1 MINRA
6 TLVWMVLAI
15 SAGIGLFV
23 LKYDVKSM
31 EEELVRVNQ
40 QTLRNLEAVHVLK
53 AEWSY
58 LNQPARLEDLGR
70 RLLSLEPIDAEQ
82 AATIA
87 DIPLRPVTAINS
99 PNITNDAGDA
109 QDAIGKLSPAAG
121 QVPPILATHRRAQ

>member
-31 EEELVRVNQ
+31 EEELARINK
-40 QTLRNLEAVHVLK
+40 QTLGNLEAIHVLK

-70 RLLSLEPIDAEQ
+70 RLLSLEPIDTEQ
-82 AATIA
+82 AASIG
-87 DIPLRPVTAINS
+87 DIPLRPVSAITPQS
-99 PNITNDAGDA
+99 PVE
-109 QDAIGKLSPAAG
+109 LSPAAG
-121 QVPPILATHRRAQ
+121 HVPPIMATHRRAR

>member
-31 EEELVRVNQ
+31 EEELARINQ
-40 QTLRNLEAVHVLK
+40 QTLGNLEAVHVLK

-70 RLLSLEPIDAEQ
+70 RLLSLEPTEPEQ

-87 DIPLRPVTAINS
+87 DIPLRPVSSNPSRS
-99 PNITNDAGDA
+99 PVEY
-109 QDAIGKLSPAAG
+109 SPAAG

>member
-31 EEELVRVNQ
+31 EEELARINQ
-40 QTLRNLEAVHVLK
+40 QTLGNLEAVHVLK

-70 RLLSLEPIDAEQ
+70 RLLSLEAIDPEQ
-82 AATIA
+82 TASIA
-87 DIPLRPVTAINS
+87 DIPLRPLSTNTPHS
-99 PNITNDAGDA
+99 PVEY
-109 QDAIGKLSPAAG
+109 SPAAG

>member
-6 TLVWMVLAI
+6 TFVWMVLAI

-31 EEELVRVNQ
+31 EGELARINQ
-40 QTLRNLEAVHVLK
+40 HTLENLEAVHVLK

-58 LNQPARLEDLGR
+58 LNAPARLEDLGR
-70 RLLSLEPIDAEQ
+70 RLLSLEPVDTEQ
-82 AATIA
+82 AASIS
-87 DIPLRPVTAINS
+87 DIPIKPPIRKTPHSPVEY
-99 PNITNDAGDA
+99 
-109 QDAIGKLSPAAG
+109 SPAAG